1 MKLNK
6 EIEEEE
12 NMIDAVLILR
22 SEDFHR
28 FDCNL
33 VLKLRFFYS
42 CRLKYCFKRRIRR
55 KEPCFL
61 FGS

>member
-6 EIEEEE
+6 KTEEEE
-12 NMIDAVLILR
+12 EEDIDAVLIFP

-33 VLKLRFFYS
+33 GLEIEISPSY
-42 CRLKYCFKRRIRR
+42 
-55 KEPCFL
+55 
-61 FGS
+61 